1 MSVQIVD
8 YKQREN
14 SEGETFISLI
24 IEGDIEMVQSQE
36 TGRFYATAR
45 RASITSTFTEES
57 AKRLIGKTL
66 PGTIKKV
73 DCEPYEYTVPESGEI
88 ITLSHRYEYQ
98 PEEQAEKPSMEQAV
112 FQHSDNG
119 AEKSH
124 SI

>member
-14 SEGETFISLI
+14 AEGETFISLI

-57 AKRLIGKTL
+57 AKRLIGKSL
-66 PGTIKKV
+66 PGTIKKM
-73 DCEPYEYTVPESGEI
+73 DCEPYEYTVPETGEVI
-88 ITLSHRYEYQ
+88 NLNHRYEYH
-98 PEEQAEKPSMEQAV
+98 PEETAEKPSMEKAV
-112 FQHSDNG
+112 FQHSENG
-119 AEKSH
+119 AEKAQ
-124 SI
+124 IF